1 MAKDTEKLI
10 RQLSLI
16 SFLMAERRPVSAL
29 EIKQDVE
36 GYSEMNDDAFARRFY
51 ADRAELEQLGIS
63 LKVEKP
69 PEGYFEAEL
78 YTLPPENF
86 YLPPIEFSDGEL
98 GALQTALSLL
108 DGRFAY
114 AEPLRLALQ
123 QLSWGRPSPLGSAEQ
138 SSVAVAVTA
147 SAGGRELSQRLAKV
161 ETAISRRKTIEFGY
175 YSIERDEHSQRKV
188 DPYHLLYQGGQFY
201 LVGYSHEREDLRV
214 FRLSRIKDKISYASK
229 AEHDFSQ
236 PADFDPWAYANR
248 ADWQLGNPVGA
259 ARTWISDR
267 VAWLVKRDFGRYG
280 EFEPVTRSG
289 KQWRAGSLR
298 VPGPG
303 VVFVTEYADPRML
316 VAWVLGLGE
325 NARLVQPRELVDEVS
340 SRLKLLIERHS
351 DDDLDFVAK
360 SVSKPKRAG
369 RPASGA
375 NGSADLDA
383 GNEEREAQIRP
394 ERFAR
399 LIALAGILIDAA
411 RNDEPIKITEVRE
424 RLQLSNEELRED
436 IDLLN
441 VVNFGGGSYVLYA
454 EIKGD
459 AIEVDPEP
467 YSDNFARPA
476 RLLPLEA
483 KALVAAIDLLGD
495 HLPEGSLRS
504 ARDKIV
510 AALGDDPAHEGLQ
523 IAPTT
528 HDDSELSHT
537 INSAIAE
544 GFLLK
549 LDYYKENEDEFTE
562 RKVEP
567 YALINGRE
575 GWYLFSYDLDRE
587 ATRHFRL
594 DRIKRVRLLEERFE
608 PRAEVD
614 PTADL
619 EGWPRTGAV
628 PASRVARIWIAPG
641 RARWERERRPV
652 VEELADGALVVEQ
665 PFAGT
670 RWLVR
675 EILKEAGDAAVLD
688 PEDARAAVH
697 DEARQLAARGTK
709 RSNGAGDKRKSAG
722 RSADRPRKARAA
734 A

>member
-51 ADRAELEQLGIS
+51 ADRSELEGLGIS

-86 YLPPIEFSDGEL
+86 YLPAIEFSDGEL
-98 GALQTALSLL
+98 AALQTALSLL

-123 QLSWGRPSPLGSAEQ
+123 QLSWGRPSPLGSVEQ
-138 SSVAVAVTA
+138 RSVAVAVTA
-147 SAGGRELSQRLAKV
+147 AAGGRELSQRLAKV

-175 YSIERDEHSQRKV
+175 YSIERDEYSDRRV
-188 DPYHLLYQGGQFY
+188 NPYHLLYRGGQFY
-201 LVGYSHEREDLRV
+201 LVAYSHERDDIRV
-214 FRLSRIKDKISYASK
+214 FRLSRIRDKISYASK
-229 AEHDFSQ
+229 AEHDFSP
-236 PADFDPWAYANR
+236 PADFDPWAYSHR
-248 ADWQLGNPVGA
+248 ADWQLGPPEGR
-259 ARTWISDR
+259 ARIWISER
-267 VAWLVKRDFGRYG
+267 IAWLVERDFGRYG
-280 EFEPVTRSG
+280 ELEPVTASG
-289 KQWRAGSLR
+289 KQWRAGSVR

-303 VVFVTEYADPRML
+303 MVFTTDYVGSRQL
-316 VAWVLGLGE
+316 VSWVLGLGE
-325 NARLVQPRELVDEVS
+325 HAKVIGPKELADETVERLQ
-340 SRLKLLIERHS
+340 LLIERHS
-351 DDDLDFVAK
+351 E
-360 SVSKPKRAG
+360 
-369 RPASGA
+369 
-375 NGSADLDA
+375 SADELLAPPAPAARRAAPEPIDSNGA
-383 GNEEREAQIRP
+383 ISDSETVIRP

-411 RNDEPIKITEVRE
+411 RSGERISVREARE
-424 RLQLSNEELRED
+424 RLQLSDQELRED

-454 EIKGD
+454 EIQGD
-459 AIEVDPEP
+459 EIEVDPEP

-504 ARDKIV
+504 AREKIV
-510 AALGDDPAHEGLQ
+510 AALGDDPSHEGLQ
-523 IAPTT
+523 IAHTQ
-528 HDDSELSHT
+528 HEDAGLART
-537 INSAIAE
+537 INAAIAE
-544 GFLLK
+544 RRLLK

-575 GWYLFSYDLDRE
+575 GWYLFSYDRDRRD
-587 ATRHFRL
+587 TRHFRL
-594 DRIKRVRLLEERFE
+594 DRIRRARMLKPTFE

-628 PASRVARIWIAPG
+628 PASRIARVWVSPE
-641 RARWERERRPV
+641 RARWVREVRHV
-652 VEELADGALVVEQ
+652 VEELSDGALIVEL
-665 PFAGT
+665 PFAGSD
-670 RWLVR
+670 WLVR
-675 EILKEAGDAAVLD
+675 ELLKEAGDAAVLE
-688 PEDARAAVH
+688 PEDARADV
-697 DEARQLAARGTK
+697 LAAAR
-709 RSNGAGDKRKSAG
+709 RLAG
-722 RSADRPRKARAA
+722 RFAAGRRRSPRSQPRRRSGQARAA